1 MLLVLFLLPIAV
13 LLLWGI
19 SRRYQ
24 PRGFLSRL
32 MRCWTLG
39 TVLLLAWNLLPLPHL
54 SYNPLSSLL
63 TGALG
68 VSGLPLTL
76 CLNLMQ

>member
-1 MLLVLFLLPIAV
+1 MLFLLPIAV
-13 LLLWGI
+13 LLLWGV
-19 SRRYQ
+19 SHWYH
-24 PRGFLSRL
+24 PHGWTAHLV
-32 MRCWTLG
+32 RCWTLG

-54 SYNPLSSLL
+54 SLNPLSSLL

-76 CLNLMQ
+76 CLHLMQ